1 MQRSRKSITFPPK
14 WTGVVKLSRPQ
25 SSKGLHILFQWT
37 TMGRGYKKRG
47 DGKKGST
54 KMQENHIFERYG
66 QIFFIFKSENW
77 QGNKC
82 LKSTPK
88 NIPLPMSLNDA
99 THRKGLYVHTVYTLQ
114 YSCYR
119 SISVDEQSP
128 TRRRESYGRVN
139 FQTSCLLE
147 SFQFQIKMER

>member
-37 TMGRGYKKRG
+37 TMGGGYKKG
-47 DGKKGST
+47 GMEKKGVKCRKT
-54 KMQENHIFERYG
+54 IFLKDG